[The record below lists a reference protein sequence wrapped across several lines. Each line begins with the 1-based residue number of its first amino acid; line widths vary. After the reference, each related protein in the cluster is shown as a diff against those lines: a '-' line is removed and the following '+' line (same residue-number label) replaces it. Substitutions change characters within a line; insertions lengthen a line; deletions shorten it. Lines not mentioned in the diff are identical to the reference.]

1 MQGPIIVETTTEDTI
16 ISSPENVAVDDVI
29 GGDIVKMP
37 VKVTVVKVTVTT
49 RVNPE
54 DLDKAKREALI
65 EKLKALDE

>member
-1 MQGPIIVETTTEDTI
+1 MPGPIIVETTTEDTI
-16 ISSPENVAVDDVI
+16 TSSPEDVAVDDVI
-29 GGDIVKMP
+29 EGDIVKMP